1 MKNITR
7 EFFFHVDKP
16 KIYHAKFY
24 EIPRLGRCPTYEE
37 FTLTTFQGTIDKVT
51 YLYRNRNSDLH
62 PKLYSTIKFEIHWLE
77 NKLHAL
83 YGQEED
89 GEEEQHDNG
98 LARGRE
104 SHQVYGARWLCHQ
117 GGKGVTLKSTCP

>member
-16 KIYHAKFY
+16 KICHPKFY

-98 LARGRE
+98 LDPILWRAVERVIRCMVQDGYAVKEERGLR
-104 SHQVYGARWLCHQ
+104 
-117 GGKGVTLKSTCP
+117 